1 MNTVIVRK
9 AEDLAPWEPAWKQLI
24 DHLENAEIFDTW
36 EWLDSYLSHM
46 FNEEHELFIVIITD
60 REQCV
65 AIAPMCI
72 ARQKIKWT
80 CVRSLQFI
88 VSGTGETGSFFLH
101 RQYSQVK
108 LLKEIAKTLKE
119 HQQEWDW
126 IDLYNLHS
134 LHPVMGLIR
143 EVFGGS
149 FDVFAEPKSVMPY
162 LDMASFHQDQLA
174 SGRIKAIQRKERKL
188 SREHNVKLEVHVP
201 VHGRIWESF
210 LEMHKMR
217 WEDSLFKNR
226 MAVDFYREIVPKLA
240 AMNRAHFS
248 YLEIGGSIASAMLTF
263 SYRSKVYLYITSFS
277 QQYMEYGVGLVLLNR
292 VMEYYLDSGVK
303 EVDFMSGAQEY
314 KFFWADRARL
324 CHHIRLISRDRGR
337 KLLKAW
343 TLLQTNKE
351 GIRSLFPVKQKKPD
365 HISGEAILES
375 RRSVHAHRP
384 KQMV

>member
-24 DHLENAEIFDTW
+24 DHLEKAEIFDTW

-72 ARQKIKWT
+72 AKQKIKWT
-80 CVRSLQFI
+80 RVRSLQFI

-101 RQYSQVK
+101 RKYSKVK

-149 FDVFAEPKSVMPY
+149 FDVFSESKSVIPY
-162 LDMASFHQDQLA
+162 LDMASFHQNQLA

-188 SREHNVKLEVHVP
+188 SREHNIKLEVHVP
-201 VHGRIWESF
+201 VDDCILGSF
-210 LEMHKMR
+210 LEMHKRR
-217 WEDSLFKNR
+217 WEDSLFKNP
-226 MAVDFYREIVPKLA
+226 MENDFYREIVPKLA
-240 AMNRAHFS
+240 SMNCAHFS

-292 VMEYYLDSGVK
+292 VMEHYLNSGA
-303 EVDFMSGAQEY
+303 EEIDFMSGAQEY
-314 KFFWADRARL
+314 KFFWADRVRL
-324 CHHIRLISRDRGR
+324 GHHIRLISRDRGS

-343 TLLQTNKE
+343 TLLQMNKE
-351 GIRSLFPVKQKKPD
+351 GIRSLFPVKRKKLGN
-365 HISGEAILES
+365 ISGGAILES
-375 RRSVHAHRP
+375 RRSIHAHQP
-384 KQMV
+384 K